1 MQNLDAI
8 KELKQLLDEGL
19 INQEEYDRKKAEL
32 LDAANVTPSAY
43 PAVQTGEPGMSASPN
58 HTTKKSKIVA
68 GLTGIFLGGF
78 GVHKFY
84 LGYASQGAILLA
96 VTLGLSLPVTMVAHA
111 LRIIPLIQLV
121 GILKYI
127 PVLIGIAEGVIY
139 LTRSEED
146 FQGIYVTGRREWF

>member
-1 MQNLDAI
+1 MHNLDAI
-8 KELKQLLDEGL
+8 RELKQLLDEGL
-19 INQEEYDRKKAEL
+19 INQEEYDRKKTEL
-32 LDAANVTPSAY
+32 LDAASVAPSAC
-43 PAVQTGEPGMSASPN
+43 PVAQTGVPSIPASSNRPA
-58 HTTKKSKIVA
+58 KKSKVVA

-84 LGYASQGAILLA
+84 LGYASQGAVLLA

-127 PVLIGIAEGVIY
+127 PVLIGVAEGVIY
-139 LTRSEED
+139 LFKNEED
-146 FQGIYVTGRREWF
+146 FNRIYVSGRREWF

>member
-19 INQEEYDRKKAEL
+19 INQEEYDRKKVEL
-32 LDAANVTPSAY
+32 LDAASAAPSLTA
-43 PAVQTGEPGMSASPN
+43 QTGAPNIPASSNRPV
-58 HTTKKSKIVA
+58 KKSRIVA

-96 VTLGLSLPVTMVAHA
+96 VNLGLSLPVTMVVHA

-121 GILKYI
+121 GILRYI
-127 PVLIGIAEGVIY
+127 PVLVGIVEGVIY
-139 LTRSEED
+139 LTRSDED
-146 FQGIYVTGRREWF
+146 FQRNYVAGRRGWF

>member
-8 KELKQLLDEGL
+8 KELKQLLDTGL
-19 INQEEYDRKKAEL
+19 IKQEEYDRKKAEL
-32 LDAANVTPSAY
+32 LDAASVPPSAY
-43 PAVQTGEPGMSASPN
+43 QATQTGTPSIPASSN
-58 HTTKKSKIVA
+58 HTVKKSKIVA

-96 VTLGLSLPVTMVAHA
+96 VTLGLSLPVTMVVHA
-111 LRIIPLIQLV
+111 SRIIPLIQLV

-127 PVLIGIAEGVIY
+127 PVLVGIVEGVIY
-139 LTRSEED
+139 LTRSDED
-146 FQGIYVTGRREWF
+146 FQRIYATGQRGWF

>member
-43 PAVQTGEPGMSASPN
+43 PAAQTGEPGMSASPN

-68 GLTGIFLGGF
+68 GLTGIFLGSF

-96 VTLGLSLPVTMVAHA
+96 VTLGLSLPVTMVAYA